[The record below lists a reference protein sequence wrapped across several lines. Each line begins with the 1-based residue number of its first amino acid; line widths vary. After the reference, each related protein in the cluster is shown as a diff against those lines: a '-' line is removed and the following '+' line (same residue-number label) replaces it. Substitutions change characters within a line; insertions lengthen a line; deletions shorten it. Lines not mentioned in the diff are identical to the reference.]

1 MLDKETNI
9 TMNKELI
16 KLKQSLLRYQQKV
29 ATTTLQIR
37 KLEAAKHTRFLEFFD
52 IKEK

>member
-1 MLDKETNI
+1 MLDKEANTN
-9 TMNKELI
+9 MNKELI

-29 ATTTLQIR
+29 TATTLQIR

-52 IKEK
+52 ITEK